1 MTKPNRRSLAYLLMF
16 IGTIL
21 LVLGIGLS
29 ISLGAK
35 NIDFSTIIQSLFSN
49 ENDVN
54 IKIIRDVRIPRAIA
68 AALVGGFLAV
78 SGAIM
83 QGITRNPIA
92 EPSVM
97 GITQGATF
105 MIAVAF
111 VLQRINPN
119 LVIGS
124 FGIMIF
130 AFLGASI
137 SGLLVYFVSSRSVR
151 KVDPVKLALAGTAL
165 GTLLI
170 SLAMGISMYFNL
182 SQQLSFWIS
191 GGLVSAKWQGVKL
204 LLVVGGIGMIAA
216 MIMSPKITILSLG
229 EEVAIGLGQRTNL
242 VRFICLM
249 IVIALTGASVSV
261 AGNIVFVG
269 LIVPQIAKSIVGAD
283 YRLIIPSSLI
293 LGSVLLVYSDILARM
308 INPPYETPIGS
319 LTALL
324 GVPMFIYL
332 VIIPSS
338 LILGSVLLVYSDI
351 LARMINPPYETP
363 IGSLTALLGVP
374 MFIYLVRKD
383 TK

>member
-1 MTKPNRRSLAYLLMF
+1 MKKINRKTATCLLILVGF
-16 IGTIL
+16 IL
-21 LVLGIGLS
+21 LIVGIVTS
-29 ISLGAK
+29 VSLGAR
-35 NIDFSTIIQSLFSN
+35 NIDLSTIINSILHDSN
-49 ENDVN
+49 DINT
-54 IKIIRDVRIPRAIA
+54 KLIRDVRMPRAIA

-78 SGAIM
+78 AGAIM

-111 VLQRINPN
+111 VLQRIYPN
-119 LVIGS
+119 LIINS
-124 FGIMIF
+124 FSMMMF
-130 AFLGASI
+130 AFVGASI
-137 SGLLVYFVSSRSVR
+137 SGLLVYFVSSRRIR

-191 GGLVSAKWQGVKL
+191 GGLTSAKWEGVRL
-204 LLVVGGIGMIAA
+204 LAILGGIGLIGA
-216 MIMSPKITILSLG
+216 IFLSPKITILSLG
-229 EEVAIGLGQRTNL
+229 EEVAIGLGQKTNQ
-242 VRFICLM
+242 VRFIS
-249 IVIALTGASVSV
+249 IVLVILLTGASVSV

-269 LIVPQIAKSIVGAD
+269 LIIPQIAKAIVGAD
-283 YRLIIPSSLI
+283 YKYIIPSSMV
-293 LGSVLLVYSDILARM
+293 LGA
-308 INPPYETPIGS
+308 
-319 LTALL
+319 
-324 GVPMFIYL
+324 
-332 VIIPSS
+332 
-338 LILGSVLLVYSDI
+338 VLLVYSDI

-383 TK
+383 AK

>member
-1 MTKPNRRSLAYLLMF
+1 MGKHKKKKIALVMIIL
-16 IGTIL
+16 GIL
-21 LVLGIGLS
+21 LLLGGMAVS

-35 NIDFSTIIQSLFSN
+35 NIDIKTIISSIFSN
-49 ENDVN
+49 GNDVN

-105 MIAVAF
+105 MIAVSL
-111 VLQRINPN
+111 VLQRIYPN
-119 LVIGS
+119 LVLGGFS
-124 FGIMIF
+124 KMIF

-137 SGLLVYFVSSRSVR
+137 SGFLVYFISSKNIR
-151 KVDPVKLALAGTAL
+151 KVDPVKLALAGTAM

-170 SLAMGISMYFNL
+170 SLAMGIAMYFNL
-182 SQQLSFWIS
+182 SQELSFWIS
-191 GGLVSAKWQGVKL
+191 GGLTSAKWQGVNL
-204 LLVVGGIGMIAA
+204 LLIVGGIGLIGAI
-216 MIMSPKITILSLG
+216 IMAPKITILSLG

-242 VRFICLM
+242 VRFISLI
-249 IVIALTGASVSV
+249 IVIALAGASVSV

-269 LIVPQIAKSIVGAD
+269 LIVPQIIRGVIGAD
-283 YRLIIPSSLI
+283 YKYITPLSMLF
-293 LGSVLLVYSDILARM
+293 GSVLLVYSDILARM

-324 GVPMFIYL
+324 GVPI
-332 VIIPSS
+332 
-338 LILGSVLLVYSDI
+338 
-351 LARMINPPYETP
+351 
-363 IGSLTALLGVP
+363 
-374 MFIYLVRKD
+374 FIYLVRKES
-383 TK
+383 

>member
-1 MTKPNRRSLAYLLMF
+1 MKKFNKKSLAYAFMLIGIMLL
-16 IGTIL
+16 I
-21 LVLGIGLS
+21 LGIVIS
-29 ISLGAK
+29 VSLGAK
-35 NIDFSTIIQSLFSN
+35 DIDFFNIIQSLFKDSN
-49 ENDVN
+49 NVN
-54 IKIIRDVRIPRAIA
+54 TKIIRDVRIPRAIA

-105 MIAVAF
+105 MIAIAF
-111 VLQRINPN
+111 VLQRIYPN

-124 FGIMIF
+124 FKLMIF

-137 SGLLVYFVSSRSVR
+137 SGLLVYFISSRSAR

-191 GGLVSAKWQGVKL
+191 GGLLSAKWEGVKL
-204 LLVVGGIGMIAA
+204 LFMVGGISFIGA
-216 MIMSPKITILSLG
+216 MIMAPKITILSLG
-229 EEVAIGLGQRTNL
+229 EEVAIGLGQKTNV
-242 VRFICLM
+242 VRFVSIL
-249 IVIALTGASVSV
+249 IVIFLTGASVSV

-269 LIVPQIAKSIVGAD
+269 LIVPQITKRVVGAD
-283 YRLIIPSSLI
+283 YKYIIPSSMI

-324 GVPMFIYL
+324 GVP
-332 VIIPSS
+332 V
-338 LILGSVLLVYSDI
+338 
-351 LARMINPPYETP
+351 
-363 IGSLTALLGVP
+363 
-374 MFIYLVRKD
+374 FIYLVRKD

>member
-1 MTKPNRRSLAYLLMF
+1 MKKINRKKATVLLMLVGF
-16 IGTIL
+16 IL
-21 LVLGIGLS
+21 LIVGIVTS
-29 ISLGAK
+29 VSLGAR
-35 NIDFSTIIQSLFSN
+35 NIDLSTIINSILHDSN
-49 ENDVN
+49 DINT
-54 IKIIRDVRIPRAIA
+54 KLIRDVRIPRAIA

-78 SGAIM
+78 AGAIM

-111 VLQRINPN
+111 VLQRIYPDLIIN
-119 LVIGS
+119 S
-124 FGIMIF
+124 FSMMMF
-130 AFLGASI
+130 AFVGASI
-137 SGLLVYFVSSRSVR
+137 SGLLVYFVSSRRIR

-191 GGLVSAKWQGVKL
+191 GGLTSAKWEGVRL
-204 LLVVGGIGMIAA
+204 LAILGGIGLIGA
-216 MIMSPKITILSLG
+216 IFLSPKITILSLG
-229 EEVAIGLGQRTNL
+229 EEVAIGLGQKTNQ
-242 VRFICLM
+242 VRFIS
-249 IVIALTGASVSV
+249 IVLVILLTGASISV

-269 LIVPQIAKSIVGAD
+269 LIIPQIAKAIVGAD
-283 YRLIIPSSLI
+283 YKYIIPSSMV
-293 LGSVLLVYSDILARM
+293 LGA
-308 INPPYETPIGS
+308 
-319 LTALL
+319 
-324 GVPMFIYL
+324 
-332 VIIPSS
+332 
-338 LILGSVLLVYSDI
+338 VLLVYSDI

-383 TK
+383 AK

>member
-1 MTKPNRRSLAYLLMF
+1 MKKFNKKSLAYAFMLIGIMLL
-16 IGTIL
+16 I
-21 LVLGIGLS
+21 LGIVIS
-29 ISLGAK
+29 VSLGAK
-35 NIDFSTIIQSLFSN
+35 DIDFFNIIQSLFKDS
-49 ENDVN
+49 NDVN
-54 IKIIRDVRIPRAIA
+54 TKIIRDVRIPRAIA

-105 MIAVAF
+105 MIAIAF
-111 VLQRINPN
+111 VLQRIYPN

-124 FGIMIF
+124 FKLMIF

-137 SGLLVYFVSSRSVR
+137 SGLLVYFISSRSAR

-191 GGLVSAKWQGVKL
+191 GGLLSAKWEGVKL
-204 LLVVGGIGMIAA
+204 LFIVGGISFIGA
-216 MIMSPKITILSLG
+216 MIMAPKITILSLG
-229 EEVAIGLGQRTNL
+229 EEVAIGLGQKTNA
-242 VRFICLM
+242 VRFISIL
-249 IVIALTGASVSV
+249 IVIFLTGASVSV

-269 LIVPQIAKSIVGAD
+269 LIVPQITKRVVGAD
-283 YRLIIPSSLI
+283 YKYIIPSSMI

-324 GVPMFIYL
+324 GVP
-332 VIIPSS
+332 V
-338 LILGSVLLVYSDI
+338 
-351 LARMINPPYETP
+351 
-363 IGSLTALLGVP
+363 
-374 MFIYLVRKD
+374 FIYLVRKD

>member
-1 MTKPNRRSLAYLLMF
+1 MGKYKKKKIAIILMMLG
-16 IGTIL
+16 IIL
-21 LVLGIGLS
+21 LAGGMLLS

-35 NIDFSTIIQSLFSN
+35 NIDIQTIIGSIFSHYDDIN
-49 ENDVN
+49 T
-54 IKIIRDVRIPRAIA
+54 KIIRDIRIPRALA

-105 MIAVAF
+105 MIAVSL
-111 VLQRINPN
+111 VLQRIYPS
-119 LVIGS
+119 LVLDS
-124 FGIMIF
+124 FSKMIF

-151 KVDPVKLALAGTAL
+151 KVDPVKLALAGTAM

-182 SQQLSFWIS
+182 SQELSFWIA
-191 GGLVSAKWQGVKL
+191 GGLTSAKWQGVNL
-204 LLVVGGIGMIAA
+204 LLIIGGIGFIASLIIA
-216 MIMSPKITILSLG
+216 PKITILSLG

-242 VRFICLM
+242 VRLVSLI

-269 LIVPQIAKSIVGAD
+269 LIVPQIIRGIIGSD
-283 YRLIIPSSLI
+283 YKYIIPLSMLF
-293 LGSVLLVYSDILARM
+293 GSVLLVYSDILARM

-324 GVPMFIYL
+324 GVPI
-332 VIIPSS
+332 
-338 LILGSVLLVYSDI
+338 
-351 LARMINPPYETP
+351 
-363 IGSLTALLGVP
+363 
-374 MFIYLVRKD
+374 FIYLVRKES
-383 TK
+383 

>member
-1 MTKPNRRSLAYLLMF
+1 MKKFNKKSLAYAFMF
-16 IGTIL
+16 IGIIL
-21 LVLGIGLS
+21 LISGIIIS
-29 ISLGAK
+29 VSLGAK
-35 NIDFSTIIQSLFSN
+35 NIDFSTIMRSLFN
-49 ENDVN
+49 DNNDVN
-54 IKIIRDVRIPRAIA
+54 TKIIRDVRIPRAIA

-105 MIAVAF
+105 MIAIAF
-111 VLQRINPN
+111 VLQRIYPN

-124 FGIMIF
+124 FKLMIF

-137 SGLLVYFVSSRSVR
+137 SGFLVYFISSRSAR

-170 SLAMGISMYFNL
+170 SLAMGLAMYFNL
-182 SQQLSFWIS
+182 SQQLSFWIA
-191 GGLVSAKWQGVKL
+191 GGLLSAKWEGVKL
-204 LLVVGGIGMIAA
+204 LFIVGGVSFIGA
-216 MIMSPKITILSLG
+216 MIMAPKITILSLG
-229 EEVAIGLGQRTNL
+229 EEVAIGLGQKTNL
-242 VRFICLM
+242 VRFLSIL
-249 IVIALTGASVSV
+249 IVIFLTGASVSV

-269 LIVPQIAKSIVGAD
+269 LIVPQIAKRIVGAD
-283 YRLIIPSSLI
+283 YRYIIPSSMI

-324 GVPMFIYL
+324 GVPIFIH
-332 VIIPSS
+332 
-338 LILGSVLLVYSDI
+338 
-351 LARMINPPYETP
+351 
-363 IGSLTALLGVP
+363 
-374 MFIYLVRKD
+374 LVRKD
-383 TK
+383 AK

>member
-1 MTKPNRRSLAYLLMF
+1 MTKSNRRSLAYLLMF
-16 IGTIL
+16 IGIIL

-54 IKIIRDVRIPRAIA
+54 IKIIRDVRIPRAIS

-111 VLQRINPN
+111 VLQRINTN

-124 FGIMIF
+124 FGLMIF

-191 GGLVSAKWQGVKL
+191 GGLVSAKWQGIKL
-204 LLVVGGIGMIAA
+204 LLIVGGIGMIAA

-269 LIVPQIAKSIVGAD
+269 LIVPQIAKAIVGAD
-283 YRLIIPSSLI
+283 YRLIIPSS
-293 LGSVLLVYSDILARM
+293 M
-308 INPPYETPIGS
+308 
-319 LTALL
+319 
-324 GVPMFIYL
+324 
-332 VIIPSS
+332 
-338 LILGSVLLVYSDI
+338 ILGSVLLVYSDI

>member
-1 MTKPNRRSLAYLLMF
+1 MKKLNKKTLAYVFMGLG
-16 IGTIL
+16 IIL
-21 LVLGIGLS
+21 LIFGIVMS

-35 NIDFSTIIQSLFSN
+35 NIDISAIIQSLFIDN
-49 ENDVN
+49 GDVN
-54 IKIIRDVRIPRAIA
+54 TKIIRDVRIPRAIA
-68 AALVGGFLAV
+68 ATLVGGFLAV
-78 SGAIM
+78 AGAIM

-111 VLQRINPN
+111 VLQRINQN

-124 FGIMIF
+124 FGLMIF

-137 SGLLVYFVSSRSVR
+137 SGILVYFISSRASR

-170 SLAMGISMYFNL
+170 SLAMGITMYFNL

-191 GGLVSAKWQGVKL
+191 GGLVSAKWEGVKL
-204 LLVVGGIGMIAA
+204 LAIVGGSALIGA
-216 MIMSPKITILSLG
+216 MIMAPKITILSLG
-229 EEVAIGLGQRTNL
+229 EEVAIGLGQKTNV
-242 VRFICLM
+242 VRFISILV
-249 IVIALTGASVSV
+249 VILLTGASVSV

-269 LIVPQIAKSIVGAD
+269 LIVPQIAKRVVGAD
-283 YRLIIPSSLI
+283 YKFIIPSS
-293 LGSVLLVYSDILARM
+293 M
-308 INPPYETPIGS
+308 
-319 LTALL
+319 
-324 GVPMFIYL
+324 
-332 VIIPSS
+332 
-338 LILGSVLLVYSDI
+338 ILGSVLLVYSDI

>member
-332 VIIPSS
+332 V
-338 LILGSVLLVYSDI
+338 
-351 LARMINPPYETP
+351 
-363 IGSLTALLGVP
+363 
-374 MFIYLVRKD
+374 RKD

>member
-1 MTKPNRRSLAYLLMF
+1 MGKYKKKKASMIVMI
-16 IGTIL
+16 IGVIL
-21 LVLGIGLS
+21 LLGGILLS

-35 NIDFSTIIQSLFSN
+35 NIDMQTIVSSIFSKN
-49 ENDVN
+49 NDIN
-54 IKIIRDVRIPRAIA
+54 TKIIKDIRIPRALA

-105 MIAVAF
+105 MKAVSL
-111 VLQRINPN
+111 VLQRIYPN
-119 LVIGS
+119 LIIDS
-124 FGIMIF
+124 FEKMLF

-137 SGLLVYFVSSRSVR
+137 SGLLVYFVSSRSIR
-151 KVDPVKLALAGTAL
+151 KVDPVKLALAGTAM

-182 SQQLSFWIS
+182 SQELSFWIA
-191 GGLVSAKWQGVKL
+191 GGLTSVKWQGVNL
-204 LLVVGGIGMIAA
+204 LLIIGGIGLIASIIIA
-216 MIMSPKITILSLG
+216 PKITILSLG

-242 VRFICLM
+242 VRLVSLI
-249 IVIALTGASVSV
+249 IVISLIGVSVSV

-269 LIVPQIAKSIVGAD
+269 LIVPQIIRGVIGSD
-283 YRLIIPSSLI
+283 YKYIIPLSMLF
-293 LGSVLLVYSDILARM
+293 GSVLLVYSDILARM

-324 GVPMFIYL
+324 GVPI
-332 VIIPSS
+332 
-338 LILGSVLLVYSDI
+338 
-351 LARMINPPYETP
+351 
-363 IGSLTALLGVP
+363 
-374 MFIYLVRKD
+374 FIYLVRKES
-383 TK
+383 